1 MINDKQLQNRVS
13 NVCET
18 NSESYGSFW
27 MPEFSA
33 RGMGTNAK
41 TSRDRTSAS
50 SGSPIHLG
58 KQLQTIASNR

>member
-27 MPEFSA
+27 MPEFGA

-41 TSRDRTSAS
+41 TSRDRANAS
-50 SGSPIHLG
+50 SGFPDSSG
-58 KQLQTIASNR
+58 KTAANDYK